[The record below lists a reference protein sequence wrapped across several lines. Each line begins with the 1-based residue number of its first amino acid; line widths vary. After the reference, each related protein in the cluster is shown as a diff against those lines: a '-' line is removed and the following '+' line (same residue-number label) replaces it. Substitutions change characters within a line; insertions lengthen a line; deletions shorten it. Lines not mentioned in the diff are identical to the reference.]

1 MACQRE
7 NVGAGVRLLADM
19 HISRETVGFLQRLGH
34 DVIRVNA
41 VMAASAPD
49 QTIIDYAAR
58 NDRIVLTQDLDFSAL
73 IALSGA
79 TRPSVITLRLSS
91 SRIEHVNGVLEK
103 LLPTV
108 ESEANVGNLI
118 TVEDRAIRCRPLPI
132 G

>member
-1 MACQRE
+1 M
-7 NVGAGVRLLADM
+7 RLLADM
-19 HISRETVGFLQRLGH
+19 HISPETVGFLRRLGH

-49 QTIIDYAAR
+49 QSIIAYAAQ
-58 NDRIVLTQDLDFSAL
+58 NDRVVLTQDLDFSAL

-91 SRIEHVNGVLEK
+91 SRIEHVNGILEK

-108 ESEANVGNLI
+108 EAEVNTGCLI
-118 TVEDRAIRCRPLPI
+118 TAEDHAVRCRLLPI